1 MRVVKLLKIAL
12 FAVTG
17 LLVAVPAA
25 AYVYLYVMPKGPE
38 LTAPAPTPVGKAS
51 LVLRAHDGAQQ
62 RTIRVWTY
70 RPEGWQAGGNVLF
83 VMHGMS
89 RNAEE
94 YLDTWIEAADRKTT
108 LLVAPEF
115 DNPFYRYVTNDYQD
129 GNLFTALG
137 FANPQSEWAYATI
150 ERVLDHLNAA
160 NGWSIASY
168 DMFGHSAGGQFV
180 QKMAMLAPKSRM
192 RTGIAAN
199 AGAYTFPDR
208 EIAFPYGLKGVDAAA
223 IDLGRSLGRNLVI
236 LLGEKDADANQGV
249 LDESPPAMRQG
260 PHRLAR
266 GQNLFAAA
274 RATAETHGLR
284 FGWSLEIVP
293 GVGHENEKMAA
304 AAADLLPGRPAAP

>member
-1 MRVVKLLKIAL
+1 MRVLKLLKIVLVLA
-12 FAVTG
+12 AG
-17 LLVAVPAA
+17 LLVALPAA
-25 AYVYLYVMPKGPE
+25 AYAYFYVLPKGPE

-51 LVLRAHDGAQQ
+51 LVLRAHDRGQH
-62 RTIRVWTY
+62 RSIRVWTY
-70 RPEGWQAGGNVLF
+70 KPAVWQEGGDVLF

-94 YLDTWIEAADRKTT
+94 YLDTWIGTADAKNT
-108 LLVAPEF
+108 LLIAPEF

-137 FANPQSEWAYATI
+137 FANPPSEWAYATI
-150 ERVLDHLNAA
+150 EKVVDHLNVV

-180 QKMAMLAPKSRM
+180 QKMAMLAPKSRL

-208 EIAFPYGLKGVDAAA
+208 DIAFPYGLKGVDPAA
-223 IDLGRSLGRNLVI
+223 IDPGKSFGRNVII
-236 LLGEKDADANQGV
+236 LLGENDADANQGV

-266 GQNLFAAA
+266 GQNLFEAA
-274 RATAETHGLR
+274 RAMAAENGLPFEWR
-284 FGWSLEIVP
+284 LEIVP
-293 GVGHENEKMAA
+293 GVGHENQKMAA
-304 AAADLLPGRPAAP
+304 AAADLL

>member
-12 FAVTG
+12 FVVAG
-17 LLVAVPAA
+17 LLVAIPAA

-51 LVLRAHDGAQQ
+51 LVLRAHDGAQH

-70 RPEGWQAGGNVLF
+70 RPANWQAGGNVLF

-94 YLDTWIEAADRKTT
+94 YLDTWIKAADSKTM

-137 FANPQSEWAYATI
+137 VANPQSEWAYTTI
-150 ERVLDHLNAA
+150 ERIVDHLNAA

-180 QKMAMLAPKSRM
+180 QRLAMLAPDSRL

-199 AGAYTFPDR
+199 PGSYTFPDAG
-208 EIAFPYGLKGVDAAA
+208 ISFPYGLKGVDASA
-223 IDLGRSLGRNLVI
+223 IDLGAAFRRQIII
-236 LLGEKDADANQGV
+236 LLGEKDMDANQGV
-249 LDESPPAMRQG
+249 LDVSQLAMQQG

-266 GQNLFAAA
+266 GHTFFAAA
-274 RATAETHGLR
+274 RAAATEQGLSFEWR
-284 FGWSLEIVP
+284 IEIVP
-293 GVGHENEKMAA
+293 GVGHENRKMAA
-304 AAADLLPGRPAAP
+304 AAADLL

>member
-12 FAVTG
+12 FLVAG

-25 AYVYLYVMPKGPE
+25 AYTYLYVLPKGPE
-38 LTAPAPTPVGKAS
+38 LTAPTPTPMSKAN
-51 LVLRAHDGAQQ
+51 LVLRAHDGAQH

-70 RPEGWQAGGNVLF
+70 RPANWQAGGDVLF

-94 YLDTWIEAADRKTT
+94 YLDTWIEAADRKTL

-137 FANPQSEWAYATI
+137 LANPRSEWAYATI
-150 ERVLDHLNAA
+150 ERIVDHLNSA
-160 NGWSIASY
+160 NGWTIAGY

-180 QKMAMLAPKSRM
+180 QKLAMLAPESRL

-199 AGAYTFPDR
+199 PGSYTFPASDIR
-208 EIAFPYGLKGVDAAA
+208 FPYGLKGVDASA
-223 IDLGRSLGRNLVI
+223 IDLGAAFRRKVII
-236 LLGEKDADANQGV
+236 LLGEKDADADQGV
-249 LDESPPAMRQG
+249 LDQSEPAMQQG

-266 GQNLFAAA
+266 GQAFFAAA
-274 RATAETHGLR
+274 RAAADAQGLPFEWR
-284 FGWSLEIVP
+284 VEIVP
-293 GVGHENEKMAA
+293 GVGHENAKMAA
-304 AAADLLPGRPAAP
+304 AAADLL